1 MHVSVSVCL
10 VDCHDC
16 LDCYTLTLYLE
27 QFAFRILRVAT
38 QEPLSFQ
45 RGERLR
51 STAIMASELS
61 ASSRANDPGHD
72 RLPPSG
78 ATEPTR
84 AQEERSQD
92 NLVSSDTEF
101 TEDSEQDEAPGGSTW
116 HGYETPPD
124 VQHYCITSSDSDADG
139 EDHGGVVKTPKSDRQ
154 RRYRDV
160 TKTRVEFKTPRQT
173 RYEDAIEHTIEDA
186 RRTLRENYEN
196 IMRGKLV
203 ATKTFRDPNVYPS
216 EYSANKRACL
226 ASRES
231 RTRLCQRIAQS
242 PKWEETT
249 QRSPKESGVQQ
260 AMTLNQFWRM
270 MDATEWRVTRT
281 TRDAV
286 LAGKNYT

>member
-1 MHVSVSVCL
+1 M
-10 VDCHDC
+10 
-16 LDCYTLTLYLE
+16 
-27 QFAFRILRVAT
+27 
-38 QEPLSFQ
+38 
-45 RGERLR
+45 R

-61 ASSRANDPGHD
+61 DSSRANDPGHD

-116 HGYETPPD
+116 HGYETPTD
-124 VQHYCITSSDSDADG
+124 VQHYWITSSDSDADG
-139 EDHGGVVKTPKSDRQ
+139 EDHGGVIKTPKSDRQ
-154 RRYRDV
+154 RRYEDV
-160 TKTRVEFKTPRQT
+160 TKTDQIMQRRVEFKTPRQT
-173 RYEDAIEHTIEDA
+173 RYEEQFLTQ
-186 RRTLRENYEN
+186 L
-196 IMRGKLV
+196 
-203 ATKTFRDPNVYPS
+203 PS
-216 EYSANKRACL
+216 GHFF

-242 PKWEETT
+242 PKWEGTT
-249 QRSPKESGVQQ
+249 QRAPKESGVQQ

-270 MDATEWRVTRT
+270 TDATEWRVTRT